1 MGVFSF
7 FLRAITGY
15 TKEKIMQSNYKD
27 EQTQT
32 IQRISPK
39 TKQVEVLMF
48 VGSTSQIPAGWSPMN
63 QNQTQQKDR
72 RG

>member
-1 MGVFSF
+1 
-7 FLRAITGY
+7 
-15 TKEKIMQSNYKD
+15 MQSNYKD